1 MSRLVPYLDPY
12 AQPIAAHPL
21 FRVETRR
28 THWGRAPSQFRRR
41 GLVTIALW
49 AVITSIVWAVFGLG
63 LEQASTGDPFR
74 YGYIRAQDVWLLML
88 MLSLLGGGVLDFISL
103 FTSVSAISHEIT
115 SGRWDLLRLTALN
128 DQGLVAAKQAAAQVR
143 VWPRLMAFVG
153 MRLALIVVGFLLLLR
168 SFNLDVSREQVLN
181 SLFTSLALIVLAL
194 IYLAE
199 PFWRVQA
206 MTALGILMSVRE
218 RHAATSL
225 LWSGFSLL
233 AIWLL
238 QALVVGTVAIAVV
251 LLLVVSFSLLE
262 GGGAHLLAVCYDSVM
277 LAVFLSAIYG
287 YNHLLERWS
296 MRRALTRIA
305 RLN

>member
-1 MSRLVPYLDPY
+1 
-12 AQPIAAHPL
+12 
-21 FRVETRR
+21 
-28 THWGRAPSQFRRR
+28 
-41 GLVTIALW
+41 VTIALW